1 MYQHEAER
9 FFPLDEYIR
18 PSDANSALLFGL
30 AAGSLDLLGAL
41 WSSSGGDLHTDLQ
54 SIKLRHSLEIA
65 CASERIDRQMR
76 LHMEH
81 VVDCF
86 SSYLFRQALF
96 HCRCVLELV
105 NVIHNQ
111 HALMQAYRIP
121 WSHDHLWCM

>member
-41 WSSSGGDLHTDLQ
+41 WTRISGGDLHTDLQ

-76 LHMEH
+76 SHRYGTCRRL
-81 VVDCF
+81 
-86 SSYLFRQALF
+86 LFLVPFERLS
-96 HCRCVLELV
+96 LEV
-105 NVIHNQ
+105 NVGS
-111 HALMQAYRIP
+111 AFWLVVVGMLFDYSPEVMQ
-121 WSHDHLWCM
+121 WEG

>member
-76 LHMEH
+76 SHRYGTCRRL
-81 VVDCF
+81 
-86 SSYLFRQALF
+86 LF
-96 HCRCVLELV
+96 LV
-105 NVIHNQ
+105 
-111 HALMQAYRIP
+111 P
-121 WSHDHLWCM
+121 F